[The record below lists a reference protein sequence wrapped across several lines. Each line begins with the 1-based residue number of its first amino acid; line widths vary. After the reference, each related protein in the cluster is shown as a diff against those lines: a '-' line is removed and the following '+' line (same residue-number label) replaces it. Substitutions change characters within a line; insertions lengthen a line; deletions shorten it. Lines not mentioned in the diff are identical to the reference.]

1 MNNTFQKLFDPI
13 QADDELKNRTKA
25 FLVKKT
31 QNYTKTNIKKRKYQV
46 YALACACTLLMLL
59 GGQWLYFT
67 PTTEIS
73 IDINPSIEL
82 SINRFDRV
90 ISVGGFNEDGQK
102 LSDAL
107 NVKYKDYAEAME
119 QILQQESIKTLLSDG
134 EVMTITVIGSDEQQS
149 AKILSGV
156 ESCTANQS
164 NTYCYFALPEEVAA
178 AHEMGFSCGKY
189 RAFLELQLLEP
200 NITAQTVQNMTMREI
215 RELIKSLSSEK
226 ASDFPP
232 YDDRENGHH
241 GNGRGWRHGWSE
253 QDLDK

>member
-1 MNNTFQKLFDPI
+1 MNNTLQKLFGPI
-13 QADDELKNRTKA
+13 QAEEELKNRTKE

-31 QNYTKTNIKKRKYQV
+31 QNYTKKRKYRA

-90 ISVGGFNEDGQK
+90 ISVGGFNEDGRE
-102 LSDAL
+102 LSNAL

-119 QILQQESIKTLLSDG
+119 QIMQHESIKKLLSGG

-149 AKILSGV
+149 AKILLGV
-156 ESCTANQS
+156 ETCTANQS
-164 NTYCYFALPEEVAA
+164 NTYCYSALPEEAA
-178 AHEMGFSCGKY
+178 TAHEMGLSCGKY
-189 RAFLELQLLEP
+189 SAFLELQLLDP
-200 NITAQTVQNMTMREI
+200 NISAQTVQNMTMREI
-215 RELIKSLSSEK
+215 RDMIQNLSSENGNEFLPHDGQG
-226 ASDFPP
+226 S
-232 YDDRENGHH
+232 GHH
-241 GNGRGWRHGWSE
+241 GNGRGWRHGRN
-253 QDLDK
+253 